1 MKKLRGVY
9 AVMLTPFKEDES
21 VDEETLRSLINWLV
35 GKGVHGIIC
44 TGSTGEFASLSD
56 EERRSVVDI
65 TVQESHGRVPVLVG
79 SAANSTRHTILYSQY
94 AESVGADG
102 LMIVHPYYCQPNQ
115 EELYE
120 HYKAVARSVHIPIMI
135 YNNPATSGVDMQPEL
150 LARLAEIDNI
160 SYVKEASGDIR
171 RIGQIRRLCG
181 DRISIFVGCD
191 NTMLESWL
199 MGAEGWVS
207 GVANILP
214 QQSVELFE
222 LADRGEIDR
231 ARELYDRMLPL
242 GDMLDLEGS
251 FVQYLKAGS
260 EILGR
265 PLGKP
270 RRPMLPPREGDLRRL
285 KKAIEL
291 IISPAEGSP
300 SSDVL

>member
-102 LMIVHPYYCQPNQ
+102 LMIVHPYYCRPNE

-120 HYKAVARSVHIPIMI
+120 HYRAVARSVHIPIMI

-231 ARELYDRMLPL
+231 ARELYYRMLPL

-270 RRPMLPPREGDLRRL
+270 RRPMLPPREEDLRRL

-291 IISPAEGSP
+291 ITSPAKG
-300 SSDVL
+300 

>member
-102 LMIVHPYYCQPNQ
+102 LMIVHPYYCRPNE

-120 HYKAVARSVHIPIMI
+120 HYRAVARSVHIPIMI

-222 LADRGEIDR
+222 LADRGEIDS
-231 ARELYDRMLPL
+231 ARELYYRMLPL

-291 IISPAEGSP
+291 ITSPAKG
-300 SSDVL
+300 

>member
-94 AESVGADG
+94 AESVGAAG
-102 LMIVHPYYCQPNQ
+102 LMIVHPYYCQPNE

-120 HYKAVARSVHIPIMI
+120 HYRAVARSVHIPIMI

-222 LADRGEIDR
+222 LADRGEIDS
-231 ARELYDRMLPL
+231 ARELYYRMLPL

-291 IISPAEGSP
+291 ITSPAKG
-300 SSDVL
+300 